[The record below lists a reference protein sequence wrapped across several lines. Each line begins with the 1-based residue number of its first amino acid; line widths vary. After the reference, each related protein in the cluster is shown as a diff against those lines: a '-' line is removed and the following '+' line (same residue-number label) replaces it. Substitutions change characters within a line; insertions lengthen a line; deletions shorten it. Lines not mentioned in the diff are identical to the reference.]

1 MLELLLKI
9 VKVVKVVFSGL
20 ALIFA
25 LLLLVVV
32 FGGDDDTDSDSTD
45 VKTEEVVQVDEQEQQ
60 EVKQNT
66 DVDKYQVQILDS
78 RSDGFATYITG
89 TLVADRDYTYV
100 QILIPCYDA
109 DGNKLGDA
117 IANVNNLNKGESWK
131 FEAMSIDTNVAS
143 FDINKAEVDA
153 F

>member
-1 MLELLLKI
+1 MFKFLGKL
-9 VKVVKVVFSGL
+9 VKG
-20 ALIFA
+20 
-25 LLLLVVV
+25 LLVFIGGLVV
-32 FGGDDDTDSDSTD
+32 LVCCVAVVGTSDGDTSSSNSG
-45 VKTEEVVQVDEQEQQ
+45 VQEQQEQQ
-60 EVKQNT
+60 EVKRNI

-89 TLVADRDYTYV
+89 TLVADKDYTYV

>member
-1 MLELLLKI
+1 MFKLLGKL
-9 VKVVKVVFSGL
+9 VKG
-20 ALIFA
+20 
-25 LLLLVVV
+25 LLVFIGGFVV
-32 FGGDDDTDSDSTD
+32 LVCCVAVVGTSDGDTSSSDSGI
-45 VKTEEVVQVDEQEQQ
+45 QEQQ
-60 EVKQNT
+60 EVKRNT

-78 RSDGFATYITG
+78 RNDGFATYITG

>member
-1 MLELLLKI
+1 MFKLLGKL
-9 VKVVKVVFSGL
+9 VKGFVLVVG
-20 ALIFA
+20 
-25 LLLLVVV
+25 LLVCLVACV
-32 FGGDDDTDSDSTD
+32 AFMGGDSDTSSSDSG
-45 VKTEEVVQVDEQEQQ
+45 VQEQQ
-60 EVKQNT
+60 EVKRNT

-89 TLVADRDYTYV
+89 TLVADRDYSYV

-117 IANVNNLNKGESWK
+117 VANVNNLNKGESWK
-131 FEAMSIDTNVAS
+131 FEAMSIDTNVAT
-143 FDINKAEVDA
+143 FDIDKAEVDA

>member
-1 MLELLLKI
+1 MFKFLGK
-9 VKVVKVVFSGL
+9 
-20 ALIFA
+20 LIKG
-25 LLLLVVV
+25 LLVFIGGLVILVCCVAVV
-32 FGGDDDTDSDSTD
+32 GTSDGDTSSSDSG
-45 VKTEEVVQVDEQEQQ
+45 VQEQQEQQ
-60 EVKQNT
+60 EVKRNT

-153 F
+153 L

>member
-1 MLELLLKI
+1 MFKLLGKL
-9 VKVVKVVFSGL
+9 VKGFVLVVGL
-20 ALIFA
+20 LVCLVACVALI
-25 LLLLVVV
+25 
-32 FGGDDDTDSDSTD
+32 GSDGDTGSSDSGT
-45 VKTEEVVQVDEQEQQ
+45 QQEQQ

-66 DVDKYQVQILDS
+66 DIDKYQVQILDS

-131 FEAMSIDTNVAS
+131 FEAMSIDTNVAT
-143 FDINKAEVDA
+143 FDIDKAEVDA

>member
-1 MLELLLKI
+1 MFKFLGKL
-9 VKVVKVVFSGL
+9 VKG
-20 ALIFA
+20 
-25 LLLLVVV
+25 LLVFIGGLVV
-32 FGGDDDTDSDSTD
+32 LVCCVGAFASDDSDTGSSD
-45 VKTEEVVQVDEQEQQ
+45 SGVQEQQEQQ
-60 EVKQNT
+60 EVKRNT

-109 DGNKLGDA
+109 DGNKLSDA

-131 FEAMSIDTNVAS
+131 FEAMSIDTDVAS
-143 FDINKAEVDA
+143 FDVNKAEVDA

>member
-1 MLELLLKI
+1 MFKFLGKL
-9 VKVVKVVFSGL
+9 VKG
-20 ALIFA
+20 
-25 LLLLVVV
+25 LLVFIGGFVV
-32 FGGDDDTDSDSTD
+32 LVCCVVVVGTSDGDTSSSDNG
-45 VKTEEVVQVDEQEQQ
+45 VQEQQEQQ
-60 EVKQNT
+60 EVKRNT
-66 DVDKYQVQILDS
+66 DLDKYQVQILDS

-89 TLVADRDYTYV
+89 TLVADRDYSYV

-131 FEAMSIDTNVAS
+131 FEAMSIDTDVAS

>member
-1 MLELLLKI
+1 MFKLLGKL
-9 VKVVKVVFSGL
+9 VKGFVLMVG
-20 ALIFA
+20 
-25 LLLLVVV
+25 LLVCLVACV
-32 FGGDDDTDSDSTD
+32 AFMGSDSDSDSSSSDSGT
-45 VKTEEVVQVDEQEQQ
+45 QEQQ
-60 EVKQNT
+60 EVKRNT

-89 TLVADRDYTYV
+89 TLVADRDYSYV

-131 FEAMSIDTNVAS
+131 FEAMSIDADVAT
-143 FDINKAEVDA
+143 FDIDKAEVDA

>member
-1 MLELLLKI
+1 MFKLLGKL
-9 VKVVKVVFSGL
+9 VKG
-20 ALIFA
+20 
-25 LLLLVVV
+25 LLVFIGGFVV
-32 FGGDDDTDSDSTD
+32 LVCCVAVVGTSDGDTSSSDNG
-45 VKTEEVVQVDEQEQQ
+45 VQEQQEQQ
-60 EVKQNT
+60 EVKRNT

>member
-1 MLELLLKI
+1 MFKLLGKL
-9 VKVVKVVFSGL
+9 VKG
-20 ALIFA
+20 
-25 LLLLVVV
+25 LLVFIGGLVV
-32 FGGDDDTDSDSTD
+32 LVCCVAVVGTSDGDTSSSDNG
-45 VKTEEVVQVDEQEQQ
+45 VQEQQEQQ
-60 EVKQNT
+60 EVKRNT

-131 FEAMSIDTNVAS
+131 FEAMSIDTDVAS
-143 FDINKAEVDA
+143 FDVNKAEVDA

>member
-1 MLELLLKI
+1 MFKFLGKL
-9 VKVVKVVFSGL
+9 VKG
-20 ALIFA
+20 
-25 LLLLVVV
+25 LLVFIGGLVV
-32 FGGDDDTDSDSTD
+32 LVCCVAVVGTSDGDTSSSDSG
-45 VKTEEVVQVDEQEQQ
+45 VQEQQEQQ
-60 EVKQNT
+60 EVKRNT

-89 TLVADRDYTYV
+89 TLVADRDYSYV

-131 FEAMSIDTNVAS
+131 FEAMSIDTDVAS

>member
-1 MLELLLKI
+1 MFKLLGKL
-9 VKVVKVVFSGL
+9 VKGFV
-20 ALIFA
+20 
-25 LLLLVVV
+25 LLVGLLVCLV
-32 FGGDDDTDSDSTD
+32 ACVAFMGGDSDTSSSDSG
-45 VKTEEVVQVDEQEQQ
+45 VQEQQEQQ
-60 EVKQNT
+60 EVKRNT

>member
-1 MLELLLKI
+1 MFKLLGKLVKGFVLI
-9 VKVVKVVFSGL
+9 VG
-20 ALIFA
+20 
-25 LLLLVVV
+25 LLVCLVACV
-32 FGGDDDTDSDSTD
+32 AFIGSDSDTSSNDGGT
-45 VKTEEVVQVDEQEQQ
+45 QEQQ
-60 EVKQNT
+60 EVKRNT
-66 DVDKYQVQILDS
+66 DVDKYQIQILDS
-78 RSDGFATYITG
+78 RRDGFATYITG

-131 FEAMSIDTNVAS
+131 FEAMSIDTDVAS

>member
-1 MLELLLKI
+1 MFKFLGKL
-9 VKVVKVVFSGL
+9 VKG
-20 ALIFA
+20 
-25 LLLLVVV
+25 LLVFIGGLVV
-32 FGGDDDTDSDSTD
+32 LVCCVAVVGTSDGDTSSSDSGTQ
-45 VKTEEVVQVDEQEQQ
+45 EQQEQQ
-60 EVKQNT
+60 EVKRNT

-143 FDINKAEVDA
+143 FDINKAEVEA

>member
-1 MLELLLKI
+1 MFKLLGKL
-9 VKVVKVVFSGL
+9 VKGFV
-20 ALIFA
+20 
-25 LLLLVVV
+25 LLVGLLVCLV
-32 FGGDDDTDSDSTD
+32 ACVAFMGGDSDTSSNDGGT
-45 VKTEEVVQVDEQEQQ
+45 QEQQ

-89 TLVADRDYTYV
+89 TLVADRDYSYV

-117 IANVNNLNKGESWK
+117 IANVNNLNEGESWK
-131 FEAMSIDTNVAS
+131 FEAMSIDADVAS

>member
-1 MLELLLKI
+1 MFKFLGKL
-9 VKVVKVVFSGL
+9 VKGFVLVVG
-20 ALIFA
+20 
-25 LLLLVVV
+25 LLVCLVACV
-32 FGGDDDTDSDSTD
+32 AFMGGDSNTSSSDSGT
-45 VKTEEVVQVDEQEQQ
+45 QEQQ
-60 EVKQNT
+60 EVKRNT

-131 FEAMSIDTNVAS
+131 FEAMSIDTNVAT
-143 FDINKAEVDA
+143 FDIDKTEVDA

>member
-1 MLELLLKI
+1 MFKLLGKL
-9 VKVVKVVFSGL
+9 VKGFVLVVG
-20 ALIFA
+20 
-25 LLLLVVV
+25 LLVCLVACV
-32 FGGDDDTDSDSTD
+32 AFIGSDSDTSSSD
-45 VKTEEVVQVDEQEQQ
+45 SEVQEQQ
-60 EVKQNT
+60 EVKRNT

-89 TLVADRDYTYV
+89 TLVADRDYSYV

-117 IANVNNLNKGESWK
+117 VANVNNLNKGESWK
-131 FEAMSIDTNVAS
+131 FEAMSIDTEVAT
-143 FDINKAEVDA
+143 FDVDKAEVDA